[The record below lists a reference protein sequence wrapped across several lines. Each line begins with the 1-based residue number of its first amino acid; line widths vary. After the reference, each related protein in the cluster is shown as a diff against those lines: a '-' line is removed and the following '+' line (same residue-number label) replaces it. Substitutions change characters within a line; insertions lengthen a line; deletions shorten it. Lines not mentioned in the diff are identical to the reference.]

1 MTLESAI
8 VGIALDCPGFG
19 RAAVLSAVRASV
31 FVAAACLAMPGA
43 AGAQSPPAPDD
54 LAPVRRVVDDYVGLY
69 RKDTLAEWRA
79 LFLPSFTATSPSA
92 AGGVTVRTLDEF
104 YGAQARGFARAR
116 EMSETLEQVTISRS
130 GRLATAWADFVF
142 HQDGTSR
149 RGRLVLGLVETA
161 GGWKIA
167 SLLFSY

>member
-1 MTLESAI
+1 
-8 VGIALDCPGFG
+8 
-19 RAAVLSAVRASV
+19 
-31 FVAAACLAMPGA
+31 VAAACLATPGA
-43 AGAQSPPAPDD
+43 AGAQSSPPAPGDV
-54 LAPVRRVVDDYVGLY
+54 APVRRVVDDYVGLY
-69 RKDTLAEWRA
+69 RKDSLAEWRA

-92 AGGVTVRTLDEF
+92 TGGVTVRTLDEF
-104 YGAQARGFARAR
+104 YEAQARGFARAR

-149 RGRLVLGLVETA
+149 RGRLALGLIETT
-161 GGWKIA
+161 GGWKIV